1 MTLIENNNPNIVITA
16 DKRQIRYE
24 DHQTRNVASGG
35 QNCRE
40 GVLGYPAIQSGKHY
54 WEMDVS
60 GKGAWVLGLSDGSYL
75 FNPIFHSN
83 AERCLNPLFR
93 LGISNDSHY
102 QPKYGFWVI
111 GLWNKFVYNAFEECT
126 FTGKPRVLTLSLMVP
141 PCRVGVFLDY
151 AAGTLSFYNI
161 SHHGTLIYR
170 FCANSFPDRVF
181 PYFNPMGC
189 SEPMTVCWPDS

>member
-1 MTLIENNNPNIVITA
+1 MTLVESNNPNISITA

-24 DHQTRNVASGG
+24 DDQARNFALGSE
-35 QNCRE
+35 NCHA

-54 WEMDVS
+54 WEVDVS

-75 FNPIFHSN
+75 FNPIFRSS
-83 AERCLNPLFR
+83 AERHLNPLFR
-93 LGISNDSHY
+93 LGLSNDSHY

-111 GLWNKFVYNAFEECT
+111 GLWKTVYNAFEECT
-126 FTGKPRVLTLSLMVP
+126 FTGKPSVLTLSLMVP

-161 SHHGTLIYR
+161 SNHGTLIYR
-170 FCANSFPDRVF
+170 FCAGSFPDRVF
-181 PYFNPMGC
+181 PYFNPMGS
-189 SEPMTVCWPDS
+189 SEPMTICWPDS

>member
-1 MTLIENNNPNIVITA
+1 MTLVENNNPNTAISA

-24 DHQTRNVASGG
+24 EQTRNFASGCENSHDG
-35 QNCRE
+35 A
-40 GVLGYPAIQSGKHY
+40 LGYPSIQSGKHY
-54 WEMDVS
+54 WEVDVS

-83 AERCLNPLFR
+83 AESRLNPSIR
-93 LGISNDSHY
+93 LGISNNSHY

-111 GLWNKFVYNAFEECT
+111 GLWNKCVYNAFEECA
-126 FTGKPRVLTLSLMVP
+126 FTGKPSVLTLSLMVP
-141 PCRVGVFLDY
+141 PCRVGIFLDH

-170 FCANSFPDRVF
+170 FCTNSFPDNVF
-181 PYFNPMGC
+181 PYFNPRGC
-189 SEPMTVCWPDS
+189 SVPMTICWSDS